1 MTTNTT
7 TEATEMTVEERLK
20 AKMEQT
26 LRDGREASLERQID
40 LLDTQVGVNEELNKY
55 DTKVLEVIV
64 KELSSIQDDKPVFNG
79 YTYAHNVELIVAIAS
94 NLQYMKG
101 TLRDEVPSEYYAIF
115 NDDIR
120 TELLGAYGQ
129 LPYVSKP
136 LIVEI
141 DGEEVTIERNTDSTE
156 GVKSNVEVLTPLV
169 NSIALK
175 LGLLREYK
183 CTQRQADLAWK
194 RAVRKVEHE
203 KELNTRYKG
212 AIASR

>member
-1 MTTNTT
+1 MTTNT

-20 AKMEQT
+20 AKMQQT
-26 LRDGREASLERQID
+26 IRAAREASVERQID
-40 LLDTQVGVNEELNKY
+40 LLDTQVGINEQLNKH
-55 DTKVLEVIV
+55 DTRILEVIV
-64 KELSSIQDDKPVFNG
+64 KELSAIQDDKPVFHG

-101 TLRDEVPSEYYAIF
+101 TLRDEVPSAYYEVF

-120 TELLGAYGQ
+120 TELLEAYGQ
-129 LPYVSKP
+129 LPYMSKP
-136 LIVEI
+136 LVVEI

-156 GVKSNVEVLTPLV
+156 GIKANVETLTPLV

-194 RAVRKVEHE
+194 RAVKRVESE
-203 KELNTRYKG
+203 QKLNTQYKG